1 MDNRAVAKSV
11 EKYLAAVPTDQLAAL
26 QKLRK
31 TIKSIIPDATEVI
44 SYGIP
49 TFDFEGRHLVA
60 FAAFKEHC
68 SLFPMSY
75 STIRTHAAKLERFY
89 VAKGTIRFTPDKP
102 LPVSL
107 VRSIVKA
114 RIAENADYRK
124 KKGAYGSK
132 KR

>member
-1 MDNRAVAKSV
+1 MKKSAQTANV
-11 EKYLAAVPTDQLAAL
+11 DEYLAAVPKDQRAAL

-31 TIKSIIPDATEVI
+31 TIKSVIPDATEVI
-44 SYGIP
+44 SYRIP
-49 TFDFEGRHLVA
+49 TFDYKGRHLVA

-75 STIRTHAAKLERFY
+75 NTIHTHAAKLKHYY

-102 LPVSL
+102 LSVSL

-114 RIAENADYRK
+114 RIAENAGYAK
-124 KKGAYGSK
+124 KKTM
-132 KR
+132 R